1 MSSSRP
7 PRSRSKIALA
17 VGAGVVLLLA
27 AVFVVDLTTQGDHVR
42 RNVDLA
48 GRSVGGYS
56 EPDLRA
62 TVEAIAADHA
72 TAAVAIDAPTGTAV
86 TTAGTLGLTVDVDAT
101 VAATMA
107 IGRSPINQWFTT
119 ETARIVFRT
128 DLDTLTA
135 GTADLAADNQA
146 EPIEPTLTITDGSV
160 TVVPG
165 TPGSVL
171 DVPALAAELTRA
183 ADAAQLGPVTVVAS
197 VPSLPPVH
205 TDADAQRV
213 AAEANSLTDEPLTVT
228 VADTGT
234 SATVT
239 PDMMRSWVE
248 MVEVDDVLVL
258 ELDETTVA
266 EDVTALIGD
275 IGAPVQ
281 QLTWGI
287 NGFGVPTFTEGT
299 PGTRCCGDDTGAL
312 VIAALADDEP
322 TVELGLVVV
331 QPDHDAA
338 WAEGLGITQP
348 IASFTTNHPAGQ
360 NRVHNIQTMADTV
373 RGTVIAPG
381 QTFSLNDTVGKRTTA
396 KGYLEDGVI
405 YNGKLTKDVGGGVSQ
420 FATTAF
426 NAAFFGGLDI
436 PEYQMHTIY
445 ISRYPYG
452 REATLS
458 FPNPD
463 LKLTNNTP
471 YGVLIWTSYTPTSIT
486 VSLYSTPWVTGEQTN
501 QTTSPAG
508 ACTRV
513 VTERTRTWLDGRTG
527 TDTFSVRYQPG
538 DGLTC

>member
-146 EPIEPTLTITDGSV
+146 EPIEPTLTITNGSV

-197 VPSLPPVH
+197 VPSLPPAH